1 MTIKIL
7 KLILF
12 VQNNENA
19 NEICFCNGDH
29 FSQYTN
35 TYPIDVDESSWT
47 GAGSAGRSKDNNFS
61 AASLTADSS
70 AVSTG

>member
-1 MTIKIL
+1 MG
-7 KLILF
+7 
-12 VQNNENA
+12 NYS
-19 NEICFCNGDH
+19 EIEIIF

-70 AVSTG
+70 TVSTG

>member
-1 MTIKIL
+1 M
-7 KLILF
+7 
-12 VQNNENA
+12 
-19 NEICFCNGDH
+19 EII
-29 FSQYTN
+29 FSQYKN

-70 AVSTG
+70 AVSTGWWTSSRKMKKKS